1 MRQQLIRDFN
11 NILEVALKSNT
22 KVPLLVFIFS
32 DPMERSKS
40 FLNKIFA
47 KSVLEHPKTAQLT
60 LNEVTER
67 NITKVLQ
74 AIAASQG
81 IYDD

>member
-1 MRQQLIRDFN
+1 
-11 NILEVALKSNT
+11 
-22 KVPLLVFIFS
+22 VPLLVFIFS
-32 DPMERSKS
+32 DPFERSKS

-47 KSVLEHPKTAQLT
+47 ESVLNHPKTAQLT

-74 AIAASQG
+74 AIVASQG
-81 IYDD
+81 IDD

>member
-1 MRQQLIRDFN
+1 M
-11 NILEVALKSNT
+11 
-22 KVPLLVFIFS
+22 PLLVFIFS
-32 DPMERSKS
+32 DPLERSKS

-74 AIAASQG
+74 AIAAS
-81 IYDD
+81 